1 MGDEQA
7 QRNNQDN
14 KSEYLKFVGV
24 LILFLAVIFCVA
36 LIAPP
41 LFSNAIPAAL
51 GLEANSADNSEVLPQ
66 PNNSGDE
73 VQTETEPA
81 DSGVESQPPPSPESL
96 IVHTVQEGETLTQIA
111 TDYDVSLEAL
121 AAANN
126 IINPQQ
132 VVAGTVLVIPQPQ

>member
-1 MGDEQA
+1 MSDEQK
-7 QRNNQDN
+7 QQNNQDN

-24 LILFLAVIFCVA
+24 LALFLAVILCLA
-36 LIAPP
+36 LLLPP

-51 GLEANSADNSEVLPQ
+51 GLDENSADDSESTPLQNS
-66 PNNSGDE
+66 SGE
-73 VQTETEPA
+73 ELQTEKEPP
-81 DSGVESQPPPSPESL
+81 DSGSGGQPQVGPESL
-96 IVHTVQEGETLTQIA
+96 VVHTVQEGETLAQIA

-132 VVAGTVLVIPQPQ
+132 VVTGSVLVIPQPQ